1 MFPSGLAVD
10 SPVGM
15 DTSVV
20 TLAQASP
27 AVRLKAIALALIEGN
42 WQTAAQLAGR
52 LLPIADAHA
61 AATRSPR

>member
-1 MFPSGLAVD
+1 
-10 SPVGM
+10 M